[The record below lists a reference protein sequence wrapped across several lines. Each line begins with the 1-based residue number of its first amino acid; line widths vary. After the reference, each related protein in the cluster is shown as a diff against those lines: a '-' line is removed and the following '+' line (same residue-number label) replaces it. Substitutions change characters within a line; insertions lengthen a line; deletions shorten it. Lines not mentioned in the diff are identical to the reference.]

1 MSIKSSRLIDS
12 LNTSIDEAN
21 NKNIFYLTVVNNMS
35 IFDNSKGCLLL
46 SPSFA
51 TIIYTIV
58 NITTQHGSYRHAY
71 AVPNSQGLIRIAIGL
86 TL

>member
-1 MSIKSSRLIDS
+1 MS
-12 LNTSIDEAN
+12 
-21 NKNIFYLTVVNNMS
+21 V
-35 IFDNSKGCLLL
+35 FDNSERYLLLL

-58 NITTQHGSYRHAY
+58 NMTTQHDSYQHAY
-71 AVPNSQGLIRIAIGL
+71 AVPKSQGLIRIAIGL